1 MSPSLSLRPTEPPGT
16 LEELLARSHRL
27 AGLTLGQLANALEE
41 PFPEDLGRHK
51 GYVGKLLEIALGT
64 TASTRPLPD
73 FEALGVE
80 LKTLPVD
87 RSGRPRES
95 TFVCTASLTHLADE
109 TWATSK
115 VRQKLARVLYV
126 LIESEP
132 SLQAKDRRVGVAV
145 FAPLDEQEERV
156 LRADWEDLAAL
167 IADGLADAISAR
179 RGVALQVRP
188 KAANARVRRRA
199 HDGEGELFATLPR
212 GFYLR
217 RSFTEAA
224 IHKRLLALTSP
235 PMAR

>member
-1 MSPSLSLRPTEPPGT
+1 MPPSLYPRPTAPPDS
-16 LEELLARSHRL
+16 LEELLRRCRRL
-27 AGLTLGQLANALEE
+27 AGLTLGQLATSLDE
-41 PFPEDLGRHK
+41 PFPDDLGRHK
-51 GYVGKLLEIALGT
+51 GYIGKLLELALGT

-80 LKTLPVD
+80 LKTVPVD
-87 RSGRPRES
+87 HSGRPRES

-126 LIESEP
+126 LIESAP
-132 SLQAKDRRVGVAV
+132 AVPARDRRVGLSV
-145 FAPLDEQEERV
+145 FAALDDEEERV
-156 LRADWEDLAAL
+156 LRTDWEDLASL

-199 HDGEGELFATLPR
+199 HDGEGERFATLPR

-224 IHKRLLALTSP
+224 LHKRLRHLSSP
-235 PMAR
+235 APLP